1 MKTKHAEVRAQQRGI
16 NHGVERLLLAYGEV
30 RPAPR
35 GCVMRFFSKKSIKEM
50 EAEFGHFF
58 IARNHENFRS
68 YLIESRKDRAIVT
81 VGKLYQNQRL
91 TKSKVNRLYH

>member
-16 NHGVERLLLAYGEV
+16 NDGVERLLQAYGEV
-30 RPAPR
+30 RPAPH
-35 GCVMRFFSKKSIKEM
+35 GCVMRFFSKKSIKKL

-58 IARNHENFRS
+58 IAKNHENLRS
-68 YLIESRKDRAIVT
+68 YLIESREDRVIVT

>member
-16 NHGVERLLLAYGEV
+16 NSGVERLLQAYGEV
-30 RPAPR
+30 RPAPH
-35 GCVMRFFSKKSIKEM
+35 GCVMRFFSKKSIQEM

-58 IARNHENFRS
+58 IAKNHENLRS
-68 YLIESRKDRAIVT
+68 YLIESREDRAIVT

>member
-16 NHGVERLLLAYGEV
+16 NYGVERLLQTYGEV
-30 RPAPR
+30 RPAPH

-50 EAEFGHFF
+50 ESEFGHFF
-58 IARNHENFRS
+58 IAKNHENLRS
-68 YLIESRKDRAIVT
+68 YLIESREDHAIVT

>member
-1 MKTKHAEVRAQQRGI
+1 MKTRHAEIRAQQRGI
-16 NHGVERLLLAYGEV
+16 NYGIERLLQSYGEV
-30 RPAPR
+30 RPAPH
-35 GCVMRFFSKKSIKEM
+35 GCLMRFFSKRSIKEM

-58 IARNHENFRS
+58 IAKNHESFRS
-68 YLIESRKDRAIVT
+68 YLIETRDDHAVVT